1 MLIHLVALG
10 AGGPWDRIGPWNI
23 FDDKRT
29 PPQGEAGTLANAASP
44 RSKPHIIYAG
54 GQNNG
59 VSSGIIKTVDG
70 GVHWTRNSKGLWD
83 TRISGVWIH
92 PDDDDYIFAG
102 THSGVYESTDGAASW
117 ALREETA
124 GWGDVMSF
132 REGVIQG
139 QPYILANSQNG
150 ILTLPRAGGTW
161 QRIATPKNGG
171 IASNAHLSVAVHDGT
186 TEVLTCIGGW
196 GGGQL
201 WYAAIDSPSN
211 ATWSGPLATQ
221 NVTYPHWDFFPGT
234 SQIWGKCKTPTSCDP
249 DVHPLGV
256 FDDLA
261 SCQAAVNATT
271 AFKVASYTYQHKG
284 VGGGYDGRCY
294 AISSYDF
301 DPHPQPKVDSGR
313 APGLF
318 PGTPLDCAN
327 VAVDPKD
334 RDHFLFSKGGQYRA
348 WESRDG
354 GKTVHELK
362 AHPTASYFVMIDT
375 KNSSWYYTAT
385 QAGAFVSNNSG
396 KTWSAYHV
404 VVHSRSGKTIDR
416 VPHDYQRI
424 VPDFRGDGIAF
435 PSDQGLHIANKSG
448 EQFVPNLISA
458 VGDMRNTMSLSALIA
473 PSTTKP
479 GSRNLVV
486 NIWDWDVAASWDD
499 GATWAAWAPG
509 EKSPGACGEG
519 GGGIGMGKSGKMIM
533 FHHNHWWF
541 SADGGHNFK
550 MGNLPAGGGSFDYVR
565 LPGSRSEPAGQ
576 AFALMNAPDPLPP
589 SAAPRKEGAGKEADD
604 DDDDDRPEDNHN
616 DNPDDDDGDDD
627 DAPGRGL
634 DYTPLP
640 EDEEEHDKEIGE
652 MDPGRSRYVYSP
664 GLREVP
670 AGTKAYLLTSTDHG
684 NNWTWALLPD
694 SLQAG
699 GLAVDPT
706 TPDSLFALTAS
717 CLAHSADQGQTWS
730 ACSTAAGLT
739 GKLSK
744 LLVKDSRTMFM
755 LRSGAVPLRTTD
767 GGGSWQELA
776 SAAPLFAHGA
786 TMDGS
791 LSWSGKTLVLTG
803 ADLSAIG
810 RGEYATAVWKSTND
824 GDDWTD
830 ETGDLVTISPGP
842 GVWYE
847 QDFYFVTR
855 GEGVTVKRNF
865 EAGDAALVEK

>member
-327 VAVDPKD
+327 AAVDPKD

-416 VPHDYQRI
+416 VPYAAPRLAPRTPEPRPRATIDSRPPAPLFFGGGDSHDYQRI

-486 NIWDWDVAASWDD
+486 NIWDW
-499 GATWAAWAPG
+499 
-509 EKSPGACGEG
+509 
-519 GGGIGMGKSGKMIM
+519 
-533 FHHNHWWF
+533 
-541 SADGGHNFK
+541 
-550 MGNLPAGGGSFDYVR
+550 
-565 LPGSRSEPAGQ
+565 
-576 AFALMNAPDPLPP
+576 
-589 SAAPRKEGAGKEADD
+589 
-604 DDDDDRPEDNHN
+604 
-616 DNPDDDDGDDD
+616 
-627 DAPGRGL
+627 
-634 DYTPLP
+634 
-640 EDEEEHDKEIGE
+640 
-652 MDPGRSRYVYSP
+652 
-664 GLREVP
+664 
-670 AGTKAYLLTSTDHG
+670 
-684 NNWTWALLPD
+684 
-694 SLQAG
+694 
-699 GLAVDPT
+699 
-706 TPDSLFALTAS
+706 
-717 CLAHSADQGQTWS
+717 
-730 ACSTAAGLT
+730 
-739 GKLSK
+739 
-744 LLVKDSRTMFM
+744 
-755 LRSGAVPLRTTD
+755 
-767 GGGSWQELA
+767 
-776 SAAPLFAHGA
+776 
-786 TMDGS
+786 
-791 LSWSGKTLVLTG
+791 
-803 ADLSAIG
+803 
-810 RGEYATAVWKSTND
+810 
-824 GDDWTD
+824 
-830 ETGDLVTISPGP
+830 
-842 GVWYE
+842 
-847 QDFYFVTR
+847 
-855 GEGVTVKRNF
+855 
-865 EAGDAALVEK
+865 